1 MSFPLNKIIKEA
13 CVETLEQAIAAEK
26 KGANRIE
33 LCGRLDLGGITPD
46 RDLIQACLENLNI
59 PIKAMIR
66 PRGGDFVYNESEI
79 NQMLIDIKMCLD
91 LGIPELVMGALH
103 RDNTIDVDTMMR
115 LSANVGTA
123 PVTFHKAIDETK
135 DYKRAIENLKEI
147 PQVKYI
153 LTSGLATTAMEG
165 NKILQEMIKICGND
179 ISIVVA
185 GKVTNE
191 NISDLHTLVNA
202 SEYHGRKIVGIL

>member
-103 RDNTIDVDTMMR
+103 QDNTIDVDTMMR

>member
-103 RDNTIDVDTMMR
+103 QDNTIDVDTMMR

-153 LTSGLATTAMEG
+153 LTSGLAATAMEG